1 MTAVQEN
8 KKKFVEGELAAML
21 KVAYSNA
28 EKIKNVYYF
37 CVEDAEYESV
47 YIELEPYREGGEGRR
62 IMVDITADSLSAIVN
77 DVVRAMA
84 RYY

>member
-37 CVEDAEYESV
+37 CVEDAEYEAV
-47 YIELEPYREGGEGRR
+47 YIEFEPYHDGGEGRR
-62 IMVDITADSLSAIVN
+62 ITVDITADSLSAIVN